1 MFDENWQIAIGNYCG
16 PILHH
21 LPSHA
26 LLIQKLRKGNLSIVF
41 PHQILPH
48 ALFVINNLNA
58 DSSGTTKCKAVGEME
73 GPPFQTMEGS

>member
-26 LLIQKLRKGNLSIVF
+26 LLIQKLKKNLSIVF
-41 PHQILPH
+41 PHQSLQH
-48 ALFVINNLNA
+48 VLFVINA

-73 GPPFQTMEGS
+73 GPPLWTMEGS